1 MPDWVLNW
9 SKESLIFIA
18 ILTSIAVFLLKVPLR
33 QAILVDFGYMIVALP
48 FAWSTRKR
56 PRQ

>member
-9 SKESLIFIA
+9 SKESLIFIT
-18 ILTSIAVFLLKVPLR
+18 ILTVIAVGLLKVPLR
-33 QAILVDFGYMIVALP
+33 QAIIVDFAYMVIALP

-56 PRQ
+56 H